1 MTSCHYVLSSKLEK
15 FTSNTPEEQLC
26 IDTYDFSVTF
36 SLSSTHFKLHPQL
49 ASGVTVESISNNIQ
63 ILSDAFEKNDT
74 SCEKTDSVVGILTGQ
89 SKGLKRPTFY
99 KGESTSGMKPF
110 RTCMNSFILIL

>member
-1 MTSCHYVLSSKLEK
+1 MLALSHYSSHVLYIPL
-15 FTSNTPEEQLC
+15 
-26 IDTYDFSVTF
+26 
-36 SLSSTHFKLHPQL
+36 QL
-49 ASGVTVESISNNIQ
+49 ASGVTVESSSNNIQ

-99 KGESTSGMKPF
+99 KGESASGMKSLCTF
-110 RTCMNSFILIL
+110 TCMNNLCLSH